1 VSFQTANLEACPIIA
16 KCIVGNVELLRVP
29 DGPRVCP
36 IISDPTW
43 NRNADSRTDIFAGL
57 GGDR

>member
-1 VSFQTANLEACPIIA
+1 MVQE
-16 KCIVGNVELLRVP
+16 
-29 DGPRVCP
+29 VCP